1 MRELDP
7 DLPIFGLSTM
17 KQVVSES
24 VSQPRFYLL
33 LLGAF
38 AGVALLLAALGVYG
52 VISYAVSQR
61 TRELGIRI
69 ALGASERRV
78 VRLVVSAGFSLA
90 VAGVAAGLIASLY
103 LTRLLRTLLFGVP
116 STDPLTFA
124 IVALLL
130 LTVAALAALIPA
142 RRAASVNPVIAMR
155 AE

>member
-1 MRELDP
+1 MLDP

-78 VRLVVSAGFSLA
+78 VRLVVTAGFSLA